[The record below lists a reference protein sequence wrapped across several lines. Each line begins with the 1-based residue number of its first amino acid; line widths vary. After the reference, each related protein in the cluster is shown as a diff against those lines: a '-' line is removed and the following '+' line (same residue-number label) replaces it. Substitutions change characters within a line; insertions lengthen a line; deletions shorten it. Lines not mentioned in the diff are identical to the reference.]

1 VLQLV
6 PESWLTWNYDLL
18 DGDRLIAGIRV
29 SSLPESGTFSIDGS
43 SYSARRAG
51 IFSGEYTLE
60 LNGQIIARAQK
71 PSAFVNSFEIQYS
84 DKRYAL
90 KKESFIGRS
99 FVLLDGDRQIGSI
112 QAKGF
117 LSRKADVE
125 LPEEIPLPIKVFILW
140 LGILLWRREANASS
154 ETTQVV

>member
-18 DGDRLIAGIRV
+18 NGDRLIAGIKV
-29 SSLPESGTFSIDGS
+29 ASLPESGTFSIDGS

-60 LNGQIIARAQK
+60 LNGQIIARAHK

-84 DKRYAL
+84 GRSCTL

-99 FVLLDGDRQIGSI
+99 FVLIEGERQTGSI
-112 QAKGF
+112 RAKGL

-125 LPEEIPLPIKVFILW
+125 LPEQIPLPVKVFILW
-140 LGILLWRREANASS
+140 LGILLWRREANASA
-154 ETTQVV
+154 ETAGAV